1 MPWHRDAVHVDE
13 MFPSASFQY
22 VLYGMG
28 FVTQQSTLGSRTD
41 REAANI
47 GMQLFQENADK
58 TQRLVGMLPSNRELI
73 DKISTYGFQKI

>member
-1 MPWHRDAVHVDE
+1 MSLAQVDE

-28 FVTQQSTLGSRTD
+28 FVTQQSPLGSRTD